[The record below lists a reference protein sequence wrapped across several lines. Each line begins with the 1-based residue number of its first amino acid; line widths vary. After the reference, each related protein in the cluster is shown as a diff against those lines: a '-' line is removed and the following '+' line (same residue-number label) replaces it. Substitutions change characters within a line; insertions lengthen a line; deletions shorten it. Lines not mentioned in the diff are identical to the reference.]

1 MIFCLMA
8 ACSTSAQT
16 PEPASPTRAP
26 ATGAPAPASTVADE
40 DETGSD
46 RPGSPAAQ
54 PGEDRPE
61 TTSSPASAR
70 ELDAGDAG
78 DAGIRQLDETHYVI
92 RRDLIDGFFADPT
105 PYSRQVRVVP
115 AIEDGN
121 AIGFKL
127 FAVRPSSLFARL
139 GLRNG
144 DLVHAIN
151 GMSIPNLE
159 KLLEVYQQLQQASRI
174 ELDITRRGKP
184 VELVIDIESA
194 P

>member
-1 MIFCLMA
+1 MA

-26 ATGAPAPASTVADE
+26 AADAPAPASKVVDE

-54 PGEDRPE
+54 PDEDRPE
-61 TTSSPASAR
+61 ITSSPDSAR

-78 DAGIRQLDETHYVI
+78 DAGDTGIRQLDETHYVI
-92 RRDLIDGFFADPT
+92 RRDLIEGFFADPT

-127 FAVRPSSLFARL
+127 YAVRPSSIFARL

-144 DLVHAIN
+144 DLVQAIN
-151 GMSIPNLE
+151 GMSVENVE
-159 KLLEVYQQLQQASRI
+159 KLLQAYQQLQQASRI

-184 VELVIDIESA
+184 VQLVIDVESA